1 MIRGF
6 RYFETILCELY
17 QLSYTMSF
25 NRYPKCWQ
33 VDCNKGPASD
43 KPNFAAFVRELKQAF
58 EPHGYLLSAAVS
70 PSKWVIDEGTHCFA
84 SLR

>member
-1 MIRGF
+1 
-6 RYFETILCELY
+6 
-17 QLSYTMSF
+17 
-25 NRYPKCWQ
+25 